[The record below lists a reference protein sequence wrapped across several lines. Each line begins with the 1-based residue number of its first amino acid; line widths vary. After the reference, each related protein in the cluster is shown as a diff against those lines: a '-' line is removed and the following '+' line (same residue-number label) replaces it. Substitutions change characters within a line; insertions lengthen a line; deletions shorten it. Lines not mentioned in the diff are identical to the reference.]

1 MAAERAPQPWRIPT
15 PPPAIQFLAVLPP
28 GTGWREGESR
38 GPWGPLPCPC
48 LWHGHGRGPRK
59 RAPKSISVSAKQT
72 LKYATGAT
80 APVAPSH
87 SAGSITSRRH
97 RGKGVFPWAG
107 GRSCED
113 RPPAQGKTRNT
124 LRGLSTAERTPTL
137 ANLPEVLKQIQ
148 DEYGAAPALDL
159 GMQLM
164 GNFATVSSIILS
176 NLKGEAVALAVRMLL
191 RDVPQQDQEWE
202 LPKIIAETYS
212 SIGRDS
218 LGARPQKPQFQGKIN
233 KDNTKQQPEGNKK
246 RWEKKQQTPK
256 KERGESPRTETPQ
269 NRTHRKREMREVGGQ
284 SGEQST

>member
-124 LRGLSTAERTPTL
+124 LRGLSTAERYFGGGKSGGRP
-137 ANLPEVLKQIQ
+137 P
-148 DEYGAAPALDL
+148 PP
-159 GMQLM
+159 
-164 GNFATVSSIILS
+164 
-176 NLKGEAVALAVRMLL
+176 VRL
-191 RDVPQQDQEWE
+191 R
-202 LPKIIAETYS
+202 
-212 SIGRDS
+212 
-218 LGARPQKPQFQGKIN
+218 
-233 KDNTKQQPEGNKK
+233 
-246 RWEKKQQTPK
+246 
-256 KERGESPRTETPQ
+256 
-269 NRTHRKREMREVGGQ
+269 MRAYVFF
-284 SGEQST
+284 